1 MRLLMNQTLKSLKI
15 FKYQYSVRFDFIPCT
30 LDANIPTPRLYCT
43 RRMQFHQNS
52 LAPRESARSHGYC
65 TITKT
70 FVTVE
75 KY

>member
-15 FKYQYSVRFDFIPCT
+15 FKYQYSVRFEFIPCT
-30 LDANIPTPRLYCT
+30 LDANIPTPSSYCT
-43 RRMQFHQNS
+43 RRMQFQKNS
-52 LAPRESARSHGYC
+52 LAPCETARSQGYC